1 MVDDGHDADGH
12 TVSVFHRRVVVQR
25 NVAEPIPK
33 RHLER
38 MGCTTCKDMAGE
50 DDYLVEQNLYLV
62 VLRRRRVIVN
72 VELYAMQNCGGMLD
86 GSDEYDRRIRY
97 GMWLNEM
104 ANIPFNMT
112 AASITCFLVCHHMC
126 VSRRWS
132 SIFTSHIPPSAVA
145 CLICGFKRSRGTCVD
160 SGGLGRS
167 RFALLNQV
175 DAHPTPSPCIIPT
188 KFKSITSVTSLP
200 EVASMV
206 NKTTAR

>member
-1 MVDDGHDADGH
+1 MTAMTPMGIRYLFFTA
-12 TVSVFHRRVVVQR
+12 VSSYSATWPNRFQRDTWKGWGIRRANTWRGRTIISWSKTCTSWCCVGGVSWR
-25 NVAEPIPK
+25 TCNCLKCRIAEA
-33 RHLER
+33 
-38 MGCTTCKDMAGE
+38 CSTYQTNTT
-50 DDYLVEQNLYLV
+50 
-62 VLRRRRVIVN
+62 
-72 VELYAMQNCGGMLD
+72 
-86 GSDEYDRRIRY
+86 DEYD
-97 GMWLNEM
+97 MWLNEM